1 MINMKKLIIKK
12 KKARPVKCARC
23 EQIFPSFN
31 ALRVHSKTHL
41 QSLSEVKMLQQGH
54 IPDET
59 KMGVTFR
66 GKNKII
72 VS

>member
-1 MINMKKLIIKK
+1 MKLKK
-12 KKARPVKCARC
+12 KKSHPVKCMRC
-23 EQIFPSFN
+23 EQIFSNWN
-31 ALRVHSKTHL
+31 ALKVHSKTHL

>member
-1 MINMKKLIIKK
+1 MKLKK
-12 KKARPVKCARC
+12 KKSRTVQCARC

-31 ALRVHSKTHL
+31 ALKVHSKTHL
-41 QSLSEVKMLQQGH
+41 QSLQEMKMLQSGH

-59 KMGVTFR
+59 KLGAAFR

>member
-1 MINMKKLIIKK
+1 MIRKK
-12 KKARPVKCARC
+12 KRPVQCARC
-23 EQIFPSFN
+23 EQTFPTFN
-31 ALRVHSKTHL
+31 ALKVHSKTHL
-41 QSLSEVKMLQQGH
+41 QSLHEMKMLQQGH

-59 KMGVTFR
+59 KLGSAFK

>member
-1 MINMKKLIIKK
+1 MKKLIMKK
-12 KKARPVKCARC
+12 KKSKAVKCARC
-23 EQIFPSFN
+23 DQVFPSFS
-31 ALRVHSKTHL
+31 ALKVHSKSHL